1 MAKIWEEQGTFRVT
15 EQRLADQVRTIMKF
29 GWMTDA
35 QIEELRRQYVN
46 SQCKDSATVDIVP
59 ASDEVEKSSP
69 AQTDP
74 PYVNNIQ
81 VNVESDSTDPWE
93 TEVAKSIQEII
104 ETCEKRERIPSLR
117 GYSKYKLF
125 DVVGKVD
132 KVLGNIN
139 TENITQTN
147 NLLYAA
153 ATYVVKTLGKDAC
166 NKKPITM
173 PMWKLR
179 LESKLNQ
186 MRRDLARI
194 ESMKAGL
201 LKKEKLKSV
210 LEAKHRIKEN
220 GYAVVT
226 EQLRQRIQ
234 ATASKIRRYE
244 ERITQFRQ
252 NKKFRSNQGAFFR
265 EINGNHRNQES
276 SPADTE
282 TSLNF
287 WRGIWENNKTHR
299 NDAGWLDNVKQSIA
313 HPKQA
318 DVTIT
323 LQKLRRL
330 LSKTPNWKA
339 PGPDQVQRFWI
350 KNFKSL
356 HARLAQQMENCL
368 IKGDVPDWMTEGR
381 TYLIMKD
388 SSKGNIPSNYRPIT
402 CLPLM
407 WKLMTGVLAEEIYCY
422 MHDQNLLTDE
432 QKGCKK
438 NCMGTKDLLHIDKI
452 ILKESKTKKKNLA
465 TSWIDYKKAFDM
477 VPHSWLIECLNMF
490 GVAKNAVKFLQTT
503 MVNWRTQLV
512 SGSSVLGQVRIKQ
525 GIFQGDSLSPLLF
538 VISLIPMTLV
548 LRKAKAGYVTRQGIK
563 LTI

>member
-1 MAKIWEEQGTFRVT
+1 MDNASIQVNGVNEAVLDSDCLSPGTDSVHTQADPGRYSTTASQARRKWSDEDNRIAMMCYIASEPKQRGYRKRMVKIWEEQGTFRVT

-35 QIEELRRQYVN
+35 QIEELRKYVN
-46 SQCKDSATVDIVP
+46 SQCKDSATADIVL

-69 AQTDP
+69 IQTDP
-74 PYVNNIQ
+74 PYVNDIQ

-330 LSKTPNWKA
+330 LRKTPNWKA
-339 PGPDQVQRFWI
+339 PGPDQVQGFWI
-350 KNFKSL
+350 NNFKSL

-368 IKGDVPDWMTEGR
+368 TQGDVPDWMTEEK
-381 TYLIMKD
+381 TYLIMKY
-388 SSKGNIPSNYRPIT
+388 SF
-402 CLPLM
+402 
-407 WKLMTGVLAEEIYCY
+407 E
-422 MHDQNLLTDE
+422 
-432 QKGCKK
+432 
-438 NCMGTKDLLHIDKI
+438 
-452 ILKESKTKKKNLA
+452 
-465 TSWIDYKKAFDM
+465 
-477 VPHSWLIECLNMF
+477 
-490 GVAKNAVKFLQTT
+490 
-503 MVNWRTQLV
+503 
-512 SGSSVLGQVRIKQ
+512 
-525 GIFQGDSLSPLLF
+525 
-538 VISLIPMTLV
+538 
-548 LRKAKAGYVTRQGIK
+548 RK
-563 LTI
+563 